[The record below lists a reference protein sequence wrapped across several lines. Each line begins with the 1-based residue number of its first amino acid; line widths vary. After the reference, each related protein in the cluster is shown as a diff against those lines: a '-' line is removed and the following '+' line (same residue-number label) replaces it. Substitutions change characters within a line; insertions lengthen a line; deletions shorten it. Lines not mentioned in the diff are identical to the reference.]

1 MRIVWASTLVVL
13 VTLAMAPRQ
22 GVPGIV
28 VDASGAPV
36 AGAVVEAYA
45 EGSSRGCCGGPQL
58 LARVTS
64 GADGCFQL
72 PDLRDAVRFVARDG
86 VRAIACGTD
95 ASVMR
100 LGASQ
105 FVDVTVVDQTGVAV
119 ANASLRVTLTA
130 RGLPVVPVEIEVQGV
145 DRLGPFAAE
154 YEVLVEARGPGL
166 RPSRALARDGRA
178 DLILDHGLAMQGRV
192 VDDFGAPIAGAI
204 VDAVQG
210 DGFAFH
216 ATSAADG
223 SFAIDG
229 LSPRRVRYIV
239 RRDGYEPSTTDAE
252 QVGTVTAVVRR
263 RDVVSGSVVPSR
275 PGLFA
280 VATVGRA
287 RHRVPVADDGTF
299 RIAGVPSDCT
309 ITIEGADRQAVTS
322 VEVKRP

>member
-1 MRIVWASTLVVL
+1 MRIIGASTLVVL
-13 VTLAMAPRQ
+13 VAIAMAPRQ

-28 VDASGAPV
+28 VDPAGAPV

-45 EGSSRGCCGGPQL
+45 EASSRGCCGGPRL
-58 LARVTS
+58 LARATS
-64 GADGCFQL
+64 GSDGCFHL
-72 PDLRDAVRFVARDG
+72 PDVRDAVRFMARDG
-86 VRAIACGTD
+86 VRAMACGNH
-95 ASVMR
+95 ASVLR

-105 FVDVTVVDQTGVAV
+105 FVDVTVVDRSGVAV
-119 ANASLRVTLTA
+119 ANAWLNVTLTA
-130 RGLPVVPVEIEVQGV
+130 RGLPVAPVEMAARGI

-166 RPSRALARDGRA
+166 RPSRVIAQDGRA
-178 DLILDHGLAMQGRV
+178 DLILDAGLAMQGRV
-192 VDDFGAPIAGAI
+192 VDESGAPVGSAI

-210 DGFAFH
+210 DGFAFK

-239 RRDGYEPSTTDAE
+239 RRDCYEPSTTDEE
-252 QVGTVTAVVRR
+252 QVGVVTAVVRR
-263 RDVVSGSVVPSR
+263 RDVVTGSVLPSR

-280 VATVGRA
+280 VAVVGRA
-287 RHRVPVADDGTF
+287 RHRVPVAEDGTF
-299 RIAGVPSDCT
+299 RIAGVPSECT
-309 ITIEGADRQAVTS
+309 ITIEGADRQPVTS